1 MKVQFVNDVTPR
13 SDNRPG
19 KPGGIT
25 LFNTYEVVEIEGD
38 KYTVLNDEN
47 KLSRY
52 SQNRFIVVDPAKPK
66 PLRQQFNTLTSPMR
80 QEIKRL
86 RKLVADQNNDG
97 YAISKILTKS

>member
-13 SDNRPG
+13 SDHKPG

-25 LFNTYEVVEIEGD
+25 LFNTYEVVEIERD
-38 KYTVLNDEN
+38 KYSIMNDEN

-52 SQNRFIVVDPAKPK
+52 SKARFIIVDPSTPK
-66 PLRQQFNTLTSPMR
+66 SLRTNFNTLTSPMR

-86 RKLVADQNNDG
+86 RKLVEE
-97 YAISKILTKS
+97 LTIT